1 MSRSQVTST
10 VGQNT
15 GGAVPPVIA
24 GKNFLIN
31 GGMDFFQRTS
41 FSTTTSGYAL
51 DRWYANVSSSASA
64 TTVTQQT
71 TGAPVGSQYCMR
83 IAMGASSGYGNMY
96 QFMETKNVAALWGKT
111 VTITLKLRR
120 SSNFTRDI
128 TVVVQ
133 KSATVDAPI
142 GATWSAIA
150 TAGVSNANLPTGT
163 TSSDWYTATITVA
176 IPNDGTANS
185 LAVYTSMSNV
195 DTSSYYE
202 MAQAQLEIGSV
213 ATPFSRAGGTLSGE
227 LAACQRYYF
236 RAGVNDT
243 AVYGGLTNSG
253 FTQSTTYG
261 IGAMAL
267 PVQMR
272 IAPSTIDF
280 SNVGFR
286 LSTGSAIAM
295 TSITIDAGQ
304 TSSTIGSFGGTV
316 PLTTANL
323 PGYVVKNNNAAGYVG
338 FSAEL

>member
-227 LAACQRYYF
+227 LQACQRYYY
-236 RAGVNDT
+236 RE
-243 AVYGGLTNSG
+243 GGDAPFQGMGQGIAT
-253 FTQSTTYG
+253 STTNG
-261 IGAMAL
+261 NVQITL

-272 IAPSTIDF
+272 VAPTSIDF
-280 SNVGFR
+280 STLGLYNSGSVVTV
-286 LSTGSAIAM
+286 TGA
-295 TSITIDAGQ
+295 TID
-304 TSSTIGSFGGTV
+304 
-316 PLTTANL
+316 TAS
-323 PGYVVKNNNAAGYVG
+323 KNIVRVNAAVASGLILNSAYQLLANNSTSALIG